1 MGHPFFCP
9 APIGKARYI
18 CGMAKPAPIEI
29 SAKRPGIKQQWL
41 ELWQYRSLGLSLALR
56 DFRVRYAQTLLGP
69 LWAILQTGLSLG
81 VLYLVFQRALEANTQ
96 GIPFLSYALS
106 GLLFW
111 GFFNYN
117 LSQGSAALI
126 QARGMLQKIYFPR
139 LLMVLSKSLVAAVD
153 LALLLIIFIIVAF
166 ADAHFSLSSLGAFI
180 LALGLSFLA
189 SQGLA
194 LWLAALSIRFR
205 DLQQVIPFLVQMLFF
220 LSPIAYS
227 PELWLESL
235 PADYHAL
242 LYLNPMMTILEVWRA
257 PLFDISYANPS
268 FVLLGV
274 GCCLLLFVSGWMYF
288 QRVERKMADLL

>member
-1 MGHPFFCP
+1 
-9 APIGKARYI
+9 
-18 CGMAKPAPIEI
+18 MAKPAPLEI
-29 SAKRPGIKQQWL
+29 SAKRPSLKQQGQ
-41 ELWQYRSLGLSLALR
+41 ELWQYRSLGFSLALR

-69 LWAILQTGLSLG
+69 LWAILQTALSLG
-81 VLYLVFQRALEANTQ
+81 VLFLVFQRALQASTQ
-96 GIPFLSYALS
+96 GIPFLSYSLS

-117 LSQGSAALI
+117 VSQGAAALI

-139 LLMVLSKSLVAAVD
+139 LLLVFSKSLVAAVD
-153 LALLLIIFIIVAF
+153 LVLLLLIFIFLAF
-166 ADAHFSLSSLGAFI
+166 ADVHFSLSTLASFL
-180 LALGLSFLA
+180 LALLLSFLA

-194 LWLAALSIRFR
+194 LWLSALSIRFR

-227 PELWLESL
+227 PELWLQSL

-242 LYLNPMMTILEVWRA
+242 LYLNPMMSILEIWRA

-268 FVLLGV
+268 FLLLGM
-274 GCCLLLFVSGWMYF
+274 GCCLLLFVTGWLYF